1 MLQLLSNVIN
11 WFGNGK
17 IVLLCQKLNSCSI
30 LLQCHVMH
38 TVALVFLVHFP
49 MYSILSLE
57 IHVILN
63 IEDKTM

>member
-1 MLQLLSNVIN
+1 MLQSLSSVIN
-11 WFGNGK
+11 WSVNGK

-30 LLQCHVMH
+30 LLQCHVVDN
-38 TVALVFLVHFP
+38 VALVFLVHFP